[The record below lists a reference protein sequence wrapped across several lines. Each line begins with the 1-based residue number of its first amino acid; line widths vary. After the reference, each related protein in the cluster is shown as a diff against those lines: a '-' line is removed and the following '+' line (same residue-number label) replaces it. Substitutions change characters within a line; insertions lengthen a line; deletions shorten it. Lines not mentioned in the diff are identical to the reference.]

1 MNRIAVVVALA
12 FAGCLNPAWAE
23 NCPPGHTPSVAV
35 VNAANSVTGSAR
47 VCADADGVNVSM
59 DVMNLTA
66 GHAYTVW
73 FAYID
78 KASLCKVP
86 DCSDVDWGAPNPL
99 VVFGRMASTVA
110 GKNDAQFSAELSGML
125 LSHGSQVELVILD
138 HGMASIADLRSRARQ
153 LLTPQDPGLGA
164 PGLGILADGALG
176 QFWGQAIVN
185 FP

>member
-138 HGMASIADLRSRARQ
+138 HCRFAVACAPVAYPARSRLGRSGAWNPSRWRARAVLGPGDSQ
-153 LLTPQDPGLGA
+153 LPV
-164 PGLGILADGALG
+164 ALR
-176 QFWGQAIVN
+176 
-185 FP
+185 